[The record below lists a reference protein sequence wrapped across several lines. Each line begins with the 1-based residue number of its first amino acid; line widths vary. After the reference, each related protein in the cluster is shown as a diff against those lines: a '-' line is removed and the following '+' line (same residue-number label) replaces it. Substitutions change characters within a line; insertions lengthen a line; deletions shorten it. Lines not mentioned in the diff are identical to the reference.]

1 MNVDQ
6 IIDILVETRL
16 GLRLPQEELAK
27 KCGIQQVTLAN
38 IENHRGSPQFKTL
51 SKIAENLGYE
61 IDLVEKDKTR

>member
-6 IIDILVETRL
+6 IVNILLETRL
-16 GLRLPQEELAK
+16 ELKLPQEELAK

-38 IENHRGSPQFKTL
+38 IENHGGSPQFKTL

-61 IDLVEKDKTR
+61 ITLVKKD